1 MSLVCLISTF
11 SDTELIKYS
20 FTLYRN
26 NPFCCETFS
35 MLYGVKNNHVTWLC
49 SENYIQDKL
58 DGTVR
63 NIYNKLTILSIKI
76 PNIKKKTRNF
86 IFVG

>member
-1 MSLVCLISTF
+1 MQRMSLVCLISTF

-26 NPFCCETFS
+26 NPFCFDQFS
-35 MLYGVKNNHVTWLC
+35 MLSGVKNNHVSRLC
-49 SENYIQDKL
+49 SEKYIQDKL

-63 NIYNKLTILSIKI
+63 NIYQKLKILSIKI
-76 PNIKKKTRNF
+76 PNIKKNH
-86 IFVG
+86 